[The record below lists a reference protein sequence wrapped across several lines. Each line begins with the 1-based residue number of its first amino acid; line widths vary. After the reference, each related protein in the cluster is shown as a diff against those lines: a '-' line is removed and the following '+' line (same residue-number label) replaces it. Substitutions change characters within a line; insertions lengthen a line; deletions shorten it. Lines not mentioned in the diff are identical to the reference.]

1 MITYQNAPLFAQRLF
16 AIIIIELNQILKRFY
31 IGSIQSKVSKKS
43 SLSRV
48 FNVFNLCFFS
58 VISIRIYV

>member
-31 IGSIQSKVSKKS
+31 IGSIQSKVSKKMFAFPS
-43 SLSRV
+43 VQRV
-48 FNVFNLCFFS
+48 
-58 VISIRIYV
+58 